1 MAAMNTTA
9 AMLPV
14 PYIEGPAALLLLEV
28 SVSVSVLL
36 VLVSLLELCT
46 DEEPEE
52 PDEDWALTAKAKTRA

>member
-28 SVSVSVLL
+28 SVSVLL

-52 PDEDWALTAKAKTRA
+52 PDDDWALTAKAKTRAEF